1 MSAMFGKRLP
11 FVPHVGLSCE
21 VHHVVLLDALLGE
34 VEPCVVL
41 GGSCVCHCRGLLGAS
56 FHSPLTSL
64 DIGWV
69 FNLSGH
75 GCDDLLRLTAT

>member
-1 MSAMFGKRLP
+1 MTVFCERLP
-11 FVPHVGLSCE
+11 SVPQVELSSE
-21 VHHVVLLDALLGE
+21 VHHGLLDVPIGE

-41 GGSCVCHCRGLLGAS
+41 GGSCVRHCRGLLGAS

-75 GCDDLLRLTAT
+75 GCDDLFRRTAT